1 MWYGRGQFVEGAFW
15 QIAEMLMVGKG
26 WRSSESP
33 HKGPVAGEPGAAMGA
48 GLGLKNGFYKGGGSG

>member
-33 HKGPVAGEPGAAMGA
+33 